1 MYVNYILVSLILLSL
16 LFLIGLCT
24 LSNKNKNNTRML
36 LALVLVLILVL
47 INKYYSE
54 KEAFATMIDE
64 NVLLSGGNR
73 LEREQEETSNQLDV
87 LSGQIRLMKKIY
99 LNNINDATI
108 ENTPSINLRCTPPT
122 TYFSDG
128 GVQESTPE
136 YDSLSLESMGLSANE
151 IQNLI
156 NKTNTLIN

>member
-1 MYVNYILVSLILLSL
+1 MIKYLILL
-16 LFLIGLCT
+16 
-24 LSNKNKNNTRML
+24 NW
-36 LALVLVLILVL
+36 VLILLL
-47 INKYYSE
+47 INKYYSD
-54 KEAFATMIDE
+54 KENFATMIDE

-108 ENTPSINLRCTPPT
+108 ENTPSINLRCSPPT

-136 YDSLSLESMGLSANE
+136 YDSMNLESMGLSAEE
-151 IQNLI
+151 IKNLI